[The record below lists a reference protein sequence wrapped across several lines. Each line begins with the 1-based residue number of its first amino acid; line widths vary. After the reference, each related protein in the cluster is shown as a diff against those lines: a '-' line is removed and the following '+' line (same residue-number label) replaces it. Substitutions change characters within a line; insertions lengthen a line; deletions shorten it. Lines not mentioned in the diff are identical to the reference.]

1 MNDSSKDLSMRC
13 PITPQLVGDQLPVWS
28 FLMLQHLT
36 KEARSGSTIATFGN
50 KTIDY
55 VSILIDSSPQIEVLT
70 SDFDE
75 ELIYM
80 PDVAEWPLLLPQIAS
95 IGRTELQTPISN
107 CLVRNAEASLSQQ
120 VFDVAKAH
128 REPMVQPDGMAD
140 DFSWKTMTSIL

>member
-1 MNDSSKDLSMRC
+1 MHC
-13 PITPQLVGDQLPVWS
+13 PITPQLVGDQLPGWS

-50 KTIDY
+50 QTIDY

-80 PDVAEWPLLLPQIAS
+80 PLDNLFSCRLARMVRPRHDARS
-95 IGRTELQTPISN
+95 GFRTWLFFGHVEPGNVRPIPCSRFLGPRAR
-107 CLVRNAEASLSQQ
+107 CYMS
-120 VFDVAKAH
+120 
-128 REPMVQPDGMAD
+128 M
-140 DFSWKTMTSIL
+140 